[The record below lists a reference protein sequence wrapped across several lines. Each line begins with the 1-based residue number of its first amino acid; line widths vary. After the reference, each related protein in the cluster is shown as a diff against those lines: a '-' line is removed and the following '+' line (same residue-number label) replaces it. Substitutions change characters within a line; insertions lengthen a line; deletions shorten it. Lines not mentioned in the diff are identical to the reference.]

1 LNADNAYQCIKNG
14 GQKLKGFEFLLLG
27 LGALAGAFLRYKI
40 AESPVLFGVL
50 PINILII
57 NVVGSFILGIFVV
70 ISMHFNLDPKYS
82 VFVAIGF
89 CGSFTT
95 MSSFALQ
102 SVSLIDSKHFV
113 LFGLNLI
120 GNVGLSIVALVTGR
134 AIMLAM
140 LKG

>member
-1 LNADNAYQCIKNG
+1 MKKWWAKM
-14 GQKLKGFEFLLLG
+14 KGIEFLILG

-40 AESPVLFGVL
+40 AESPILLGVL

-57 NVVGSFILGIFVV
+57 NVIGSFILGMFVL
-70 ISMHFNLDPKYS
+70 ISMHFDLDPKYS
-82 VFVAIGF
+82 VFLAIGF

-120 GNVGLSIVALVTGR
+120 GNVGLSILALVTGR
-134 AIMLAM
+134 MIMLAV
-140 LKG
+140 LRP

>member
-1 LNADNAYQCIKNG
+1 M
-14 GQKLKGFEFLLLG
+14 KGIEFLLLG

-40 AESPVLFGVL
+40 AESPTLLGVL

-57 NVVGSFILGIFVV
+57 NVIGSFILGMFVV
-70 ISMHFNLDPKYS
+70 ISMYFNLDPKYS
-82 VFVAIGF
+82 VFIAIGF

-102 SVSLIDSKHFV
+102 SVSLIDSKHFA

-120 GNVGLSIVALVTGR
+120 GNIGLSILALVIGR
-134 AIMLAM
+134 AIMTAILRS
-140 LKG
+140 

>member
-1 LNADNAYQCIKNG
+1 MNKNWWAIM
-14 GQKLKGFEFLLLG
+14 KGIEFLLLG

-57 NVVGSFILGIFVV
+57 NVIGSFTLGIFVV

-82 VFVAIGF
+82 IFIAIGF

-120 GNVGLSIVALVTGR
+120 GNVGLSILALLTGR

-140 LKG
+140 LKA

>member
-1 LNADNAYQCIKNG
+1 M
-14 GQKLKGFEFLLLG
+14 KGIEFLLLG

-40 AESPVLFGVL
+40 AESPTLLGVL

-57 NVVGSFILGIFVV
+57 NVIGSFILGMFVV
-70 ISMHFNLDPKYS
+70 ISMYFNLDPKYS
-82 VFVAIGF
+82 VFIAIGF

-102 SVSLIDSKHFV
+102 SVSLIDSKHFA

-120 GNVGLSIVALVTGR
+120 GNVGLSILALVTGR
-134 AIMLAM
+134 MIMLAV
-140 LKG
+140 LRP

>member
-1 LNADNAYQCIKNG
+1 M
-14 GQKLKGFEFLLLG
+14 KGIEFLLLG

-57 NVVGSFILGIFVV
+57 NVIGSFILGIFVV
-70 ISMHFNLDPKYS
+70 ISMYFNLDPKYS
-82 VFVAIGF
+82 IFIAIGF

-120 GNVGLSIVALVTGR
+120 GNVGVSILALVTGR

-140 LKG
+140 LKT

>member
-1 LNADNAYQCIKNG
+1 M
-14 GQKLKGFEFLLLG
+14 KGIEFLLLG

-40 AESPVLFGVL
+40 AESPTLLGVL

-57 NVVGSFILGIFVV
+57 NVIGSFILGMFVV
-70 ISMHFNLDPKYS
+70 ISMYFNLDPKYS
-82 VFVAIGF
+82 VFIAIGF

-102 SVSLIDSKHFV
+102 SVSLIDSKHFA

-120 GNVGLSIVALVTGR
+120 GNVGLSILALVIGR
-134 AIMLAM
+134 AIMTAILRP
-140 LKG
+140 

>member
-1 LNADNAYQCIKNG
+1 
-14 GQKLKGFEFLLLG
+14 LKGIEFMLLG

-40 AESPVLFGVL
+40 AESPIVFGVL

-57 NVVGSFILGIFVV
+57 NVVGSFILGMFVV
-70 ISMHFNLDPKYS
+70 ISIHFNLDPKYS
-82 VFVAIGF
+82 IFMAIGF

-120 GNVGLSIVALVTGR
+120 GNVGLSILALVAGR
-134 AIMLAM
+134 VIMLT
-140 LKG
+140 LFRP

>member
-1 LNADNAYQCIKNG
+1 MNKKWWAKM
-14 GQKLKGFEFLLLG
+14 KGIEFLLLG

-40 AESPVLFGVL
+40 AESPTLLGVL

-57 NVVGSFILGIFVV
+57 NVIGSFMLGMFVV
-70 ISMHFNLDPKYS
+70 ISMHFNLNPKYS
-82 VFVAIGF
+82 VFIAIGF

-102 SVSLIDSKHFV
+102 SVSLIDSKHFA

-120 GNVGLSIVALVTGR
+120 GNVGLSILALMIGR
-134 AIMLAM
+134 TIMTAILRP
-140 LKG
+140 

>member
-1 LNADNAYQCIKNG
+1 M
-14 GQKLKGFEFLLLG
+14 KGIEFLILG

-40 AESPVLFGVL
+40 AESPTLLGVL

-57 NVVGSFILGIFVV
+57 NVIGSFILGMFVV
-70 ISMHFNLDPKYS
+70 ISMYFNLDPKYS
-82 VFVAIGF
+82 VFIAIGF

-102 SVSLIDSKHFV
+102 SVSLIDSKHFA

-120 GNVGLSIVALVTGR
+120 GNIGLSILALVIGR
-134 AIMLAM
+134 TIMTAILRP
-140 LKG
+140 

>member
-1 LNADNAYQCIKNG
+1 M
-14 GQKLKGFEFLLLG
+14 KGIEFLLLG

-40 AESPVLFGVL
+40 AESPILFGVL

-57 NVVGSFILGIFVV
+57 NVVGSFILGMFVV
-70 ISMHFNLDPKYS
+70 ISIHFNLDPKYS
-82 VFVAIGF
+82 IFMAIGF

-113 LFGLNLI
+113 LFGLNVI
-120 GNVGLSIVALVTGR
+120 GNVGLSILALVAGR
-134 AIMLAM
+134 VIMLT
-140 LKG
+140 LFRP

>member
-1 LNADNAYQCIKNG
+1 M
-14 GQKLKGFEFLLLG
+14 KGIEFLILG

-40 AESPVLFGVL
+40 AESPILLGVL

-57 NVVGSFILGIFVV
+57 NVIGSFILGMFVV
-70 ISMHFNLDPKYS
+70 ISMHFDLDPKYS
-82 VFVAIGF
+82 VFLAIGF

-102 SVSLIDSKHFV
+102 SVSLIDSKQFV

-120 GNVGLSIVALVTGR
+120 GNVGLSILALVTGR
-134 AIMLAM
+134 MIMVAVLRP
-140 LKG
+140 

>member
-1 LNADNAYQCIKNG
+1 M
-14 GQKLKGFEFLLLG
+14 KGIEFLLLG

-82 VFVAIGF
+82 ILIAIGF

-102 SVSLIDSKHFV
+102 SVSLIDSKQFV
-113 LFGLNLI
+113 LLGLNLM
-120 GNVGLSIVALVTGR
+120 GNVGLSILALVTGR

-140 LKG
+140 LKA

>member
-1 LNADNAYQCIKNG
+1 M
-14 GQKLKGFEFLLLG
+14 KGIEFLILG

-40 AESPVLFGVL
+40 AESPILLGVL

-57 NVVGSFILGIFVV
+57 NVIGSFILGMFVV
-70 ISMHFNLDPKYS
+70 ISMHFDLDPKYS
-82 VFVAIGF
+82 VFLAIGF

-120 GNVGLSIVALVTGR
+120 GNVGLSILALVTGR
-134 AIMLAM
+134 MIMVAVLRP
-140 LKG
+140 

>member
-1 LNADNAYQCIKNG
+1 MNKKWWAKM
-14 GQKLKGFEFLLLG
+14 KGIEFLLLG

-40 AESPVLFGVL
+40 AESPTLLGVL

-57 NVVGSFILGIFVV
+57 NVIGSFILGMFVV
-70 ISMHFNLDPKYS
+70 ISMYFNLDPKYS
-82 VFVAIGF
+82 VFIAIGF

-102 SVSLIDSKHFV
+102 SVSLIDSKHFA

-120 GNVGLSIVALVTGR
+120 GNVGLSILALVIGR
-134 AIMLAM
+134 TIMTAILRP
-140 LKG
+140 